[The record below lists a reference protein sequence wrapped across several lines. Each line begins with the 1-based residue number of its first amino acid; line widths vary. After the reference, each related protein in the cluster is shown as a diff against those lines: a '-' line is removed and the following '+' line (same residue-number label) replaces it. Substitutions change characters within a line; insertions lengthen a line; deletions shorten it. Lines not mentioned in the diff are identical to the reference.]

1 MRRLLLSPSWLVR
14 HLLALGLVVAF
25 ILLGRWQWHRAES
38 GNGLSFAYTVEWP
51 LFAAFVAFFWW
62 KMLRFELHPPNEQST
77 ESDTDDV
84 ASIEG
89 IEGIGTGGSTDV
101 SPVPPPID
109 ETTDP
114 ELAAYNRY
122 LAQLDEQ
129 DRNK

>member
-62 KMLRFELHPPNEQST
+62 KMLRFELHPPKQE
-77 ESDTDDV
+77 
-84 ASIEG
+84 
-89 IEGIGTGGSTDV
+89 
-101 SPVPPPID
+101 SPVEDVEPIAPPPAAPPVD
-109 ETTDP
+109 EATDP

-122 LAQLDEQ
+122 LAELDEQ

>member
-1 MRRLLLSPSWLVR
+1 MRRLLLTRSWLVR

-38 GNGLSFAYTVEWP
+38 GNGLSYAYTVEWP

-62 KMLRFELHPPNEQST
+62 KMLRFELHPPNERIEPDVEEAERA
-77 ESDTDDV
+77 ESV
-84 ASIEG
+84 
-89 IEGIGTGGSTDV
+89 
-101 SPVPPPID
+101 PVDEIADPTPPID

>member
-1 MRRLLLSPSWLVR
+1 MR

-62 KMLRFELHPPNEQST
+62 KMLRFELHPPKDPAEPEVKEVVPT
-77 ESDTDDV
+77 E
-84 ASIEG
+84 A
-89 IEGIGTGGSTDV
+89 
-101 SPVPPPID
+101 PAPPPID
-109 ETTDP
+109 EATDP
-114 ELAAYNRY
+114 ELAAYNQY
-122 LAQLDEQ
+122 LAHLDEQ

>member
-62 KMLRFELHPPNEQST
+62 KMLRFELHPPNEQSIEPEPEET
-77 ESDTDDV
+77 EPADLS
-84 ASIEG
+84 
-89 IEGIGTGGSTDV
+89 
-101 SPVPPPID
+101 PPPPPVD
-109 ETTDP
+109 EQTDP
-114 ELAAYNRY
+114 DLAAYNRY
-122 LAQLDEQ
+122 LARLDEQ

>member
-14 HLLALGLVVAF
+14 HLLAIGLVVAF

-62 KMLRFELHPPNEQST
+62 KMLRFELHPPEQPAQPEVEDAAPT
-77 ESDTDDV
+77 E
-84 ASIEG
+84 E
-89 IEGIGTGGSTDV
+89 
-101 SPVPPPID
+101 SPPQPPID
-109 ETTDP
+109 EATDP

-122 LAQLDEQ
+122 LAELDEQ
-129 DRNK
+129 DRK

>member
-1 MRRLLLSPSWLVR
+1 VRRLLLSPSWLVR

-62 KMLRFELHPPNEQST
+62 KMLHFELHPPQEQV
-77 ESDTDDV
+77 EPEIDEEV
-84 ASIEG
+84 APAE
-89 IEGIGTGGSTDV
+89 V
-101 SPVPPPID
+101 SSQQPPID
-109 ETTDP
+109 DASDP

-122 LAQLDEQ
+122 LADLDEQ
-129 DRNK
+129 DRK